1 MSPAA
6 QANPRSLAGAT
17 ILQVLPALRDD
28 PASHAAV
35 DIAFMLLQSGARAI
49 IASDDGPLVSK
60 LGGFGGE
67 WLPMI
72 NETSNPLRIRQNA
85 RRLTDLIS
93 GERIDIVHAQSA
105 GGAWSAIAAAR
116 RMPAFLVTSFPD
128 RLPTHWWPDNRFRRS
143 LTRGNRIIAP
153 SSFIARAVS
162 RATT

>member
-116 RMPAFLVTSFPD
+116 RMPAFLVTSFPIACPHIGG
-128 RLPTHWWPDNRFRRS
+128 RTTGFVVRSRVATGSLRRRVS
-143 LTRGNRIIAP
+143 SRAP
-153 SSFIARAVS
+153 LS